1 MPESKGPWQG
11 LQLTLYMD
19 FSQCDTQF
27 QIRKPKGWCAE
38 EAFIEIF
45 GSKQIR
51 SLKSGALKKSVAEQ

>member
-1 MPESKGPWQG
+1 
-11 LQLTLYMD
+11 MD

-38 EAFIEIF
+38 EALIEIF

-51 SLKSGALKKSVAEQ
+51 SLKSRALKKWEAEQ